1 MMPRIL
7 VADDHAA
14 MRRRVRDILE
24 SQEGWEVC
32 AEAATGREAVAL
44 TAAKRPDIVVLDLS
58 MPELDGLQAA
68 RQIHEQF
75 PETVI
80 IILTGHDPLELIA
93 ALPAFGVRTY
103 LSKADLY
110 QLIEAIG
117 SIWQQ
122 IRNSS
127 NAPSNTVGKIA
138 ADAQQP
144 RPSLGVQ

>member
-1 MMPRIL
+1 MPRIL

>member
-1 MMPRIL
+1 MPRIL

-93 ALPAFGVRTY
+93 TLPAFGVRTY

>member
-1 MMPRIL
+1 MPRIL

-75 PETVI
+75 PETVM

>member
-1 MMPRIL
+1 MPRIL

-32 AEAATGREAVAL
+32 AEAAIGREAVAL

-75 PETVI
+75 PETVM

>member
-93 ALPAFGVRTY
+93 TLPAFGVRTY